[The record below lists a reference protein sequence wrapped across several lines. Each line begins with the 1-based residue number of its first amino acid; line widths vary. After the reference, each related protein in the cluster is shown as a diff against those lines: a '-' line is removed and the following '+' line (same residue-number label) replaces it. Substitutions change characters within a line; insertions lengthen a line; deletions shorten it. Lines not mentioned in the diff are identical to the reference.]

1 MINSFYL
8 LLDYNENPYKFDFII
23 EQSRRLFVIELNT
36 ISSVERPIFFYYLIG
51 WESSSYRLW
60 KAEFFCYERI

>member
-23 EQSRRLFVIELNT
+23 EQSRQLFVIQLNT
-36 ISSVERPIFFYYLIG
+36 IVVGWEIDFFYDLIG

-60 KAEFFCYERI
+60 KEESFCYERI

>member
-23 EQSRRLFVIELNT
+23 ERSRRLFVIELNA
-36 ISSVERPIFFYYLIG
+36 ISSVERPIFFI
-51 WESSSYRLW
+51 
-60 KAEFFCYERI
+60 I

>member
-23 EQSRRLFVIELNT
+23 EQSRRLFVIELNA
-36 ISSVERPIFFYYLIG
+36 ISSVERPIFFI
-51 WESSSYRLW
+51 
-60 KAEFFCYERI
+60 I